1 MKNHQFNTS
10 PAIDNKAFDMAR
22 LTEGNLLIP
31 DISGFTKFVQDT
43 DMDTGSY
50 VISRLLTRLLDCNIL
65 NLKVSEIEGDAILFY
80 KMGKRLSPENV
91 LSQFEFMQ
99 KGFSAELQQLS
110 AETGITINLGLKLI
124 AHYGPVSEYHVGGFT
139 KLYGTSVIEA
149 HRLLKNSINSNEYV
163 IMTDNLL
170 VDECLPNGRP
180 SFGNKL
186 CETYSQLES
195 ICFTWLSFIPEISNE
210 AQLCL

>member
-1 MKNHQFNTS
+1 MNNQQLNTS
-10 PAIDNKAFDMAR
+10 SAIDNQKFNFADLSA
-22 LTEGNLLIP
+22 GSLLIP
-31 DISGFTKFVQDT
+31 DISGFTRFVQDT
-43 DMDTGSY
+43 DIDTGSY

-65 NLKVSEIEGDAILFY
+65 ELEVSEIEGDAILFY
-80 KMGKRLSPENV
+80 KMGKRFSPEEV
-91 LSQFEFMQ
+91 LSQFAFMQ
-99 KGFSAELQQLS
+99 KGFCAELQQLS
-110 AETGITINLGLKLI
+110 EETGMEINLALKLI
-124 AHYGPVSEYHVGGFT
+124 AHYGPLSKYRIGNFT

-170 VDECLPNGRP
+170 VDELLPNDRP

-210 AQLCL
+210 AQLCS